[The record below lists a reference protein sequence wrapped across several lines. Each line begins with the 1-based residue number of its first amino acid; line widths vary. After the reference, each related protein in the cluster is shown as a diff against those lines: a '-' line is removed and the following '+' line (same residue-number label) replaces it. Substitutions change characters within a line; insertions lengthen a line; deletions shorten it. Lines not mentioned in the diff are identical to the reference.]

1 MGYHGYHFRLLPT
14 HDNGFAMLAWPV
26 SYGETG
32 VMSFIVKQDDRV
44 LQANLGT
51 DTAQRASTIDPAHLD
66 NTWEPVAP

>member
-1 MGYHGYHFRLLPT
+1 
-14 HDNGFAMLAWPV
+14 
-26 SYGETG
+26 YGETG

-66 NTWEPVAP
+66 NTWAPVAP